1 MAHMVPYPSSA
12 FVFPYRSPTVPLPFP
27 YHSPTIPL
35 PYTARFSLFG
45 LRFAFFSYFCILIL
59 NLRDMT
65 DQQYREE
72 ILRLK
77 QEKNAVILGHYYQR
91 HEIQAL
97 SDHVGDSLALA
108 QRAQEATADIIVF
121 CGVHFMAET
130 AKILNP
136 QRKVL
141 LPDMEASC
149 SLAESCQGP
158 DFAAFKAQHPDH
170 MVISYINCSAD
181 IKALSDLICTSGNA
195 EKLVRSLPEDQK
207 IIFAPDRNLGGYI
220 NRVTGRNMLLWDG
233 VCTVHDAMQ
242 AEGILKIKATHPD
255 APVIAHPECNPA
267 LLAVA
272 DFIGSTK
279 AMLNYIEK
287 SDSRKIIVATETGI
301 LYEMRRLRPDI
312 EFLTLRDDKS
322 CACDDC
328 TYMKLNTL
336 EKLYLCLRDE
346 QPEILMTPDMIEAAK
361 RPIVRMLDMSKQLG
375 IIK

>member
-1 MAHMVPYPSSA
+1 
-12 FVFPYRSPTVPLPFP
+12 
-27 YHSPTIPL
+27 
-35 PYTARFSLFG
+35 
-45 LRFAFFSYFCILIL
+45 
-59 NLRDMT
+59 MT
-65 DQQYREE
+65 DQELKQE

-97 SDHVGDSLALA
+97 SDYVGDSLALA

-136 QRKVL
+136 SRKVL

-149 SLAESCQGP
+149 SLAESCKAP
-158 DFAAFKAQHPDH
+158 EFSAFKAQHPDH
-170 MVISYINCSAD
+170 MVISYVNCSAE

-242 AEGILKIKATHPD
+242 AEGILKLKAEHPE
-255 APVIAHPECNPA
+255 APVIAHPECNAA

-279 AMLNYIEK
+279 AMLTYIQQ
-287 SDSRKIIVATETGI
+287 SPARQIIVATETGI
-301 LYEMRRLRPDI
+301 LYEMRRLCPDK

-328 TYMKLNTL
+328 AYMKLNTL
-336 EKLYLCLRDE
+336 DKLYRCLRDE
-346 QPEILMTPDMIEAAK
+346 QPEIVMSEDMIEAAK
-361 RPIVRMLDMSKQLG
+361 RPIVRMLDMSRELG

>member
-1 MAHMVPYPSSA
+1 MNQEQ
-12 FVFPYRSPTVPLPFP
+12 LK
-27 YHSPTIPL
+27 
-35 PYTARFSLFG
+35 
-45 LRFAFFSYFCILIL
+45 
-59 NLRDMT
+59 
-65 DQQYREE
+65 EE

-77 QEKNAVILGHYYQR
+77 KEKNAVILGHYYQR
-91 HEIQAL
+91 HEIQEL
-97 SDHVGDSLALA
+97 SDYIGDSLALA

-136 QRKVL
+136 TRKVL

-149 SLAESCQGP
+149 SLAESCKAEE
-158 DFAAFKAQHPDH
+158 FEKFKAEHPDH
-170 MVISYINCSAD
+170 MVISYVNCSAE

-195 EKLVRSLPEDQK
+195 EKLVRSLPEEQK
-207 IIFAPDRNLGGYI
+207 IIFAPDKNLGGYI
-220 NRVTGRNMLLWDG
+220 NQVTGRQMVLWNG

-242 AEGILKIKATHPD
+242 AEAILKLKAEHPD

-267 LLAVA
+267 LLKVA

-279 AMLNYIEK
+279 AMLNYIK
-287 SDSRKIIVATETGI
+287 ASSAKQFIVATETGI
-301 LYEMRRLRPDI
+301 LYEMKKENPGKDFI
-312 EFLTLRDDKS
+312 TLHDDKS

-328 TYMKLNTL
+328 AYMKLNTL
-336 EKLYLCLRDE
+336 EKLYKCLRDE
-346 QPEILMTPDMIEAAK
+346 QPEILMSPEMIEAAK